1 MDKEKAN
8 TITKKK
14 KAAMVRVTSMI
25 KLTSVTHE
33 KICYWSWLGRFAALD
48 IIQKKVSLIYADTM
62 FFKIPH
68 TSFLSLSE
76 HFTDAF
82 S

>member
-8 TITKKK
+8 TATKKEKK

-33 KICYWSWLGRFAALD
+33 KICYWS
-48 IIQKKVSLIYADTM
+48 
-62 FFKIPH
+62 
-68 TSFLSLSE
+68 
-76 HFTDAF
+76 
-82 S
+82 